1 MAKVEFEKRWSLH
14 GTTALVT
21 GGSKGIGQ
29 AIVEELASL
38 GAKVH
43 TCARNQEDLDK
54 SLQHWQSLKLN
65 VTSSVC
71 DVSSRAEREK
81 LMELVSSLFQGKLN
95 ILVNNAGTSILKSSL
110 ELTAEDYKNL
120 MAINLESAFHLSQLS
135 HPLLKAS
142 GAGSIVFISSVGGF
156 LAFPLSTLYGPTK
169 GAINQ
174 LTRNLALE
182 WATDNIR
189 VNSVAPGPIITP
201 LLKASFEE
209 SSDTSLSS
217 VNSGTPLGRAGQP
230 VEVATV
236 TAFLCMAAAS
246 YITGQVIVVDGGIM
260 IGRSL

>member
-1 MAKVEFEKRWSLH
+1 MAKAECEKRWSLH

-21 GGSKGIGQ
+21 GGSKGIGR

-43 TCARNQEDLDK
+43 TCARNQEELDK

-65 VTSSVC
+65 VTGSVC

-110 ELTAEDYKNL
+110 EFTAEDYKNL

-142 GAGSIVFISSVGGF
+142 GAGSIVFISAVGGF
-156 LAFPLSTLYGPTK
+156 LAFPLLTLY

-189 VNSVAPGPIITP
+189 VNSVAPGAIITP
-201 LLKASFEE
+201 LLNASFDA
-209 SSDTSLSS
+209 SGDTSISS
-217 VNSGTPLGRAGQP
+217 VSSGIPLGRAGQP

-246 YITGQVIVVDGGIM
+246 YITGQVIVADGGIM
-260 IGRSL
+260 MGRSLQ